1 MRIITS
7 VAPFYCIPDLEMK
20 TPRISIKLLFLCHLT
35 LSLSVARELRRGD
48 DYDYEY
54 YSQDGEEDNEDWSQ
68 SQDYNYTYWADQ
80 EHPVEQRGQA
90 FWRAECRAWS
100 SKEIYLQGDKE
111 WSLSDR

>member
-7 VAPFYCIPDLEMK
+7 VAPLYCIPDLEMK
-20 TPRISIKLLFLCHLT
+20 TPRLLLLCHLT
-35 LSLSVARELRRGD
+35 LGLSLARELRRAG
-48 DYDYEY
+48 DYDYDY
-54 YSQDGEEDNEDWSQ
+54 DYGNNEDWSE

-100 SKEIYLQGDKE
+100 SKEIFLQGDKE